1 MELRLISSLSEVRCS
16 PLLRRLECLC
26 SRQPLNGTE
35 LGDRA
40 GSHRKNWL
48 MLISIIGGSVAMG
61 MYFIDPGS
69 DNAQLLFVTAI
80 TINNLW

>member
-1 MELRLISSLSEVRCS
+1 MIKATAYLPWSFKPFYGITADLVPLR
-16 PLLRRLECLC
+16 
-26 SRQPLNGTE
+26 
-35 LGDRA
+35 

-48 MLISIIGGSVAMG
+48 MLISILGGSVAMS

>member
-1 MELRLISSLSEVRCS
+1 
-16 PLLRRLECLC
+16 
-26 SRQPLNGTE
+26 
-35 LGDRA
+35 
-40 GSHRKNWL
+40 